1 MPVWGLEVRDMF
13 GPEVRAEAPVLSAFV
28 TLMMIILGAV
38 GVGCPVALIII
49 LICLATDGS
58 RLP

>member
-1 MPVWGLEVRDMF
+1 MSVR
-13 GPEVRAEAPVLSAFV
+13 GVRAETTVFSAFV
-28 TLMMIILGAV
+28 TFMMIILGAV

-49 LICLATDGS
+49 LICLATDGG

>member
-1 MPVWGLEVRDMF
+1 MSVR
-13 GPEVRAEAPVLSAFV
+13 EVRAETPVLSAFV